1 MEGNGGG
8 GSSCGEGR
16 GGGGKKKLLKANMK
30 AGDIGQTLELDHSS
44 SGTVSI
50 RVAK

>member
-1 MEGNGGG
+1 MGENGVGGWVLQGGG
-8 GSSCGEGR
+8 GAGSKEKS
-16 GGGGKKKLLKANMK
+16 LKANAK

-44 SGTVSI
+44 GTVSI

>member
-1 MEGNGGG
+1 MEEGGVPA
-8 GSSCGEGR
+8 GR
-16 GGGGKKKLLKANMK
+16 GGGKKKLLKANMK

>member
-8 GSSCGEGR
+8 GSSCGEG
-16 GGGGKKKLLKANMK
+16 GGGKKKLLKANVK

-50 RVAK
+50 RVVK